1 MFAELCSFARTEF
14 PQPSVE
20 QFLSLHQSLKHAVA
34 VADALSS
41 ARNAHESASPTD
53 SSDQTMSEKAEAA
66 AEKARCAA
74 SWVNAAL
81 SSDLGSFSIQRKQD
95 SILAATRTSL
105 KKTTSPQL
113 TVMVDGGPSTVPRG
127 RSASPSLTA
136 RPLAN
141 PSSPR
146 FRTALSSMSQIG
158 NDRRN
163 GADLRSQSPMK
174 VLYLDMELPDCLE
187 FFHFSL
193 DFVVDSHKKNPL
205 SVQAPALTSSRR
217 SNTVSRTGIGKNAK
231 ATSKVTPETPVKET
245 KPLPLPE
252 VVVPPPWVK
261 GKAATQAAQLGQQLE
276 GQAQRWFLTFMEGAL
291 DCGFRIPGG
300 GSDSGEEAG
309 GAKVVSQQENCHIAS
324 MLSQLK
330 RVNDWLD
337 QVGDPSDTKLVET
350 KTRLKKKIYE
360 FLLQHVE
367 SAASALGN
375 VSSIMVYSKPQPVS

>member
-1 MFAELCSFARTEF
+1 MCSMFAELCSFARTEF

-41 ARNAHESASPTD
+41 ARNAHESATPTD
-53 SSDQTMSEKAEAA
+53 SDQATSEKAEAA

-127 RSASPSLTA
+127 RSASPSMTS
-136 RPLAN
+136 RPVAN

-146 FRTALSSMSQIG
+146 FRPALSAMGQIG

-174 VLYLDMELPDCLE
+174 VLSLNMELPDRQEC
-187 FFHFSL
+187 FHFSI
-193 DFVVDSHKKNPL
+193 DFVVDSHKKNTRCL
-205 SVQAPALTSSRR
+205 SRR
-217 SNTVSRTGIGKNAK
+217 
-231 ATSKVTPETPVKET
+231 
-245 KPLPLPE
+245 
-252 VVVPPPWVK
+252 
-261 GKAATQAAQLGQQLE
+261 
-276 GQAQRWFLTFMEGAL
+276 
-291 DCGFRIPGG
+291 
-300 GSDSGEEAG
+300 
-309 GAKVVSQQENCHIAS
+309 
-324 MLSQLK
+324 
-330 RVNDWLD
+330 
-337 QVGDPSDTKLVET
+337 
-350 KTRLKKKIYE
+350 
-360 FLLQHVE
+360 LL
-367 SAASALGN
+367 
-375 VSSIMVYSKPQPVS
+375 